1 MSTSLHQLF
10 LLQQTCF
17 LPFCIAPIQPLNVRL
32 GVASWGGVASLGR
45 RGFLGEAWLTRW
57 ARLSPVFLQCSSH
70 TSSRSRDNCF
80 NDMQHKLAEKKVTY
94 WMHKVTRLQ
103 VLLVSRFG
111 PLSWMTFI
119 WICVH
124 QRRGETLRESADL
137 PDGVVLVIKAE
148 LILRNFCNM
157 LALVF
162 NWLGDYC
169 IAE

>member
-1 MSTSLHQLF
+1 
-10 LLQQTCF
+10 
-17 LPFCIAPIQPLNVRL
+17 
-32 GVASWGGVASLGR
+32 
-45 RGFLGEAWLTRW
+45 
-57 ARLSPVFLQCSSH
+57 
-70 TSSRSRDNCF
+70 
-80 NDMQHKLAEKKVTY
+80 MQHKLAEKKVTY

-162 NWLGDYC
+162 N
-169 IAE
+169 